1 MAEIE
6 ELRALCLDDNG
17 RVKDKTDC
25 RAAIINHLILEELL
39 DVDEAEDKTDE
50 ALRRMDLWPKE
61 EEAPDMPP
69 EEQDESVADDNPQT
83 AVDEEPP
90 IA

>member
-6 ELRALCLDDNG
+6 KLRALCLDDNG

-50 ALRRMDLWPKE
+50 ALRRLDLWPKE
-61 EEAPDMPP
+61 EEAP
-69 EEQDESVADDNPQT
+69 VADDNPQT